1 LLCWDLR
8 RKEEGRAQSTSTA
21 RPEAKLTYWV
31 LKIARTRTK
40 SQHNNFYSA
49 LAVEA
54 LYPRV
59 AIVPTIR
66 TFFSLKRLVVADA

>member
-31 LKIARTRTK
+31 LKIARTK
-40 SQHNNFYSA
+40 SQRNNFDSA

-66 TFFSLKRLVVADA
+66 TFFSLKRLVVADT